1 MSKCTKT
8 FNTKNVIIIS
18 LAHMTHDTYSA
29 FLAPILP
36 ILIEQLGITLLMA
49 GMLDVIRKIPTLF
62 NPFFGMIADR
72 IRVSIFIIIAPLVTT
87 LCMSFLGMSPNIIVL
102 TILIFV
108 SGISATLFH
117 VPSPVMIKHFA
128 GDKIGQGMSFYML
141 GGELARTLGPLL
153 ILGGI
158 SLWGL
163 EGTWRLA
170 PLGMG
175 ASLLLFFQLRKVRI
189 HKPVR
194 KGSTNGAGKTF
205 ISLLPLF
212 LSIGGIIF
220 FRSAMKSALTIY
232 LPTYLTS
239 KDQSIWIAGIS
250 LSVLQ
255 FSGAVGTFLAGPI
268 SDKIGRKMV
277 LLISAIVNPLLLL
290 LFINISG
297 ALIFPVLILSGFFL
311 FTAQPVLL
319 ALIHDIDSEHGS
331 FINGIYM
338 TINFFFGSIMTL
350 LIGLMADRFGM
361 NATYSTAV
369 YITAAAIPCVLLLKD
384 KR

>member
-1 MSKCTKT
+1 
-8 FNTKNVIIIS
+8 
-18 LAHMTHDTYSA
+18 MTHDTYSA